1 MRRFSILLCVLMAA
15 FSVRAQQSVSLEQLV
30 PLGSFTYTDIK
41 SAVKESAQCYWL
53 NLTGPVDANAK
64 ILAKLPTLSNLMI
77 LQLSA
82 NQYDHIL
89 PGFCT
94 YTNLIY
100 FSSEKNPIEFF
111 PDSFAMLGQLKY
123 LDLYQTSLD
132 SFSNGMVWLPRLQS
146 LRIVANTD
154 TFYLSKNM
162 AAMERSLERLVLDS
176 TYIDSLPASIGTLKK
191 LKHLSLVHTGIDTLP
206 PSIKKLTSLETLLL
220 DGNQL
225 TELPNEIKYL
235 KNLKVLSLR
244 NNKIQHINDR
254 ICFLENLSLL
264 DLRGN
269 SVSEYEVACLKV
281 LLPGCQILN

>member
-1 MRRFSILLCVLMAA
+1 MRKFYFLFCLLLLA
-15 FSVRAQQSVSLEQLV
+15 FSVRAQQPIQLAQLV
-30 PLGSFTYTDIK
+30 PAGSFTYTDIK
-41 SAVKESAQCYWL
+41 SAVKESSQCYWL
-53 NLTGPVDANAK
+53 NLSGPVEANAK
-64 ILAKLPTLSNLMI
+64 VLAKLPSLSNLMI

-82 NQYDHIL
+82 NSYSQIL

-94 YTNLIY
+94 YSSLIY
-100 FSSEKNPIEFF
+100 FSAEKNPIEFF

-154 TFYLSKNM
+154 TFCISKNIT
-162 AAMERSLERLVLDS
+162 ALERTLERLVLDS
-176 TYIDSLPASIGTLKK
+176 THLDSLPASIGTLKK

-206 PSIKKLTSLETLLL
+206 AAIKKLTALETLLL

-244 NNKIQHINDR
+244 NNKIQHINSR
-254 ICFLENLSLL
+254 ICFLENLSVL

-269 SVSEYEVACLKV
+269 AISEYEVACLKV
-281 LLPGCQILN
+281 LLPGCQILI